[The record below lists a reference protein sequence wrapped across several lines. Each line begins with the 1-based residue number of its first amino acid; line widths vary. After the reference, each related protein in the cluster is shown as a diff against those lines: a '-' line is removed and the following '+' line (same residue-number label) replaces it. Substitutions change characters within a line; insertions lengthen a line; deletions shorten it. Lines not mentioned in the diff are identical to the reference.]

1 MVSAET
7 GKNPI
12 PLPRWRKLSA
22 SPNQESQL
30 VEFKRAWRDEFLKEL
45 CGFANAQGGT
55 LVVGVDDSGKAVGVG
70 NARKLLEDIPNK
82 VVSLLG
88 IVADVDLVRRDGCDT
103 LEIRVKPSPVPV
115 LFHGVCHYRSG
126 TTKQELT
133 GIALQQFILRKMGR
147 SWDDMP
153 CEGAGMEEI
162 DRGAVRYFTE
172 KAAGARRL
180 GGHGAGRMDARR
192 VLESLGLFDGDG
204 KLKNAAVLLFGKN
217 PQKFFPGAVF
227 RIGRFGRGEAD
238 LMFQDSVE
246 GNLLQMTDRVVEILR
261 SKYLVSPVHYEGLQ
275 RVEPLEIPED
285 ALREAIFNS
294 IIHKDYSG
302 AHIQMKV
309 RDNRVELW
317 NEGKLPEG
325 YTVKKLLGAHA
336 SRPRNR
342 NLAAAFYR
350 AGFIEAWGRGI
361 EKIREGMA
369 AAGLPAPLF
378 ESTCGGVKVT
388 LFRPEK
394 AESATTKTA
403 TKTTQKT
410 TQKTTLKTAR
420 KEKVEGTAR
429 KIAELMAANPGISI
443 GEIVERTG
451 LTRDGVNY
459 HIRALKTKAGLVR
472 VGGRK
477 AGHWEFKE
485 EP

>member
-1 MVSAET
+1 
-7 GKNPI
+7 
-12 PLPRWRKLSA
+12 
-22 SPNQESQL
+22 
-30 VEFKRAWRDEFLKEL
+30 
-45 CGFANAQGGT
+45 
-55 LVVGVDDSGKAVGVG
+55 
-70 NARKLLEDIPNK
+70 
-82 VVSLLG
+82 
-88 IVADVDLVRRDGCDT
+88 
-103 LEIRVKPSPVPV
+103 
-115 LFHGVCHYRSG
+115 
-126 TTKQELT
+126 
-133 GIALQQFILRKMGR
+133 
-147 SWDDMP
+147 
-153 CEGAGMEEI
+153 
-162 DRGAVRYFTE
+162 
-172 KAAGARRL
+172 
-180 GGHGAGRMDARR
+180 MDARR

-204 KLKNAAVLLFGKN
+204 NLKNAAVLLFGKN

-261 SKYLVSPVHYEGLQ
+261 SKYLVSPIHYEGLQ

-294 IIHKDYSG
+294 IIHKDYAG

-309 RDNRVELW
+309 RGDRLELW
-317 NEGKLPEG
+317 NEGNLPEG

-361 EKIREGMA
+361 EKIRGGMA

-394 AESATTKTA
+394 AEETTLKTAQKTTTKATTKTTTKTA
-403 TKTTQKT
+403 TKDQLASVLEGE
-410 TQKTTLKTAR
+410 TLAVGNLIVQNPAMTLD
-420 KEKVEGTAR
+420 
-429 KIAELMAANPGISI
+429 ELAQAS
-443 GEIVERTG
+443 G
-451 LTRDGVNY
+451 LSRDGVRY

-472 VGGRK
+472 AGGRK
-477 AGHWEFKE
+477 TGHWEFKE